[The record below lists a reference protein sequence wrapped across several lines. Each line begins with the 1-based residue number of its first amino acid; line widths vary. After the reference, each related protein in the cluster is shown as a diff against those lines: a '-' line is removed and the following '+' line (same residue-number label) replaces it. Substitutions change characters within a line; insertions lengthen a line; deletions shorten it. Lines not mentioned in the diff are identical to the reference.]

1 VERRVFLKRGLLGGV
16 LLAAGGGLTLGLSST
31 KMAYVPSRPL
41 KVLDERHFAI
51 VGAIASRTVA
61 VENANLVEVAH
72 GVDDVLSIAVP
83 ETQEDVKGL
92 LMLFENALAGFVFD
106 RRLKPFTRL
115 APEQQDSVLNAWR
128 DSSITIRRGGYH
140 VLRKL
145 TLASYYSS
153 SSTWAAVG
161 YPGPPEIAS

>member
-1 VERRVFLKRGLLGGV
+1 MERRIFLKRGLLGGV
-16 LLAAGGGLTLGLSST
+16 LLAAGSGLTLGLSST
-31 KMAYVPSRPL
+31 KMAYVPVRPL
-41 KVLDERHFAI
+41 KVLEERHFAI
-51 VGAIASRTVA
+51 VGAIAARTVA
-61 VENANLVEVAH
+61 VEGADLVEVAH

-106 RRLKPFTRL
+106 RRVKPFTRL
-115 APEQQDSVLNAWR
+115 DADEQDAVLNAWR
-128 DSSITIRRGGYH
+128 DSSIEIRRGGYH

-145 TLASYYSS
+145 TLASYYASPAR
-153 SSTWAAVG
+153 WDALG